1 MSVFGDEI
9 IKNSVS
15 IGLDTDEV
23 LKIMKILPEADS
35 EFSLLRES
43 QKNKYNVLDNFNV
56 DQFIHFLII
65 LQRILF
71 SQNERQISN
80 KIYFYLRTRF

>member
-43 QKNKYNVLDNFNV
+43 QKNK
-56 DQFIHFLII
+56 
-65 LQRILF
+65 
-71 SQNERQISN
+71 
-80 KIYFYLRTRF
+80 